1 MVDPCGGYSSGL
13 SDLLIFLLQ
22 FGDSLLAQ
30 GSKSAPLERVITAEL
45 VGQSCLMWCLV
56 DQDQGPWPLLPA
68 LWEVSVQKLT
78 NCGGK
83 KNLPEVEM
91 ELTQELPLLCII
103 G

>member
-1 MVDPCGGYSSGL
+1 MVDPCGGYSPGL

-30 GSKSAPLERVITAEL
+30 DSKSAPLERVTTAGL

-56 DQDQGPWPLLPA
+56 DQDQGPWHLLPT
-68 LWEVSVQKLT
+68 LWEVSVQKLA

-83 KNLPEVEM
+83 KNLPEVKM
-91 ELTQELPLLCII
+91 KLIQELPLPYIT